1 VRADAAELGGQDRCL
16 EDRQLESE
24 AEAEV
29 EVEIG
34 AEAAIAV
41 PATFVATTWTRR
53 VWPRPASTSV

>member
-16 EDRQLESE
+16 EDRQLES
-24 AEAEV
+24 EAEV